1 MSNEINVKTYFC
13 QMVTNRFEMMKANIE
28 RAYPYFD
35 KFVIVDGGSTDGTVE
50 WLKTQDKVELVE
62 FKWCDNFPLSRN
74 QYLLKV
80 GELREEG
87 EASLC
92 CVADD
97 DEFYSHF
104 AMEHIKDFGLQMLQ
118 SNFNQL
124 AIQCRSVSLDR
135 EGNRVWESLDDFHKP
150 LIFFWEPG
158 IHYAD
163 TRLHETMIQPSGMR
177 QTRAQT
183 HADTPNEILY
193 EHIKQENVIWPR
205 GMRNF
210 YTFGGGPNLG
220 PRQPLW
226 MPFRKL
232 LDQAGPF
239 ENWTAVEAYLAAGNI
254 TQDLKDWLIKYRCEG
269 LNAGTDGDD
278 SCGFE
283 HEGRMD
289 DKYDGSSEIREC
301 FLTYFVWFHPEELPR
316 ELIEHD
322 KSYRDYEALAKS
334 IHGPDVVIGC

>member
-1 MSNEINVKTYFC
+1 MNEQLNIKVYFC
-13 QMVTNRFEMMKANIE
+13 QMVTNRFEMMRANIE

-35 KFVIVDGGSTDGTVE
+35 KFVIVDGGSTDGSVE
-50 WLKTQDKVELVE
+50 WLKEQEKVDLVE

-74 QYLLKV
+74 QYLNRV
-80 GELREEG
+80 GELREDG
-87 EASLC
+87 EISLC

-97 DEFYSHF
+97 DEFYSQFCLEHLRDF
-104 AMEHIKDFGLQMLQ
+104 ALQMLQ
-118 SNFNQL
+118 NNFNQL
-124 AIQCRSVSLDR
+124 AIRCRSVSIDR
-135 EGNRVWESLDDFHKP
+135 EGNRVWESLDDFWKP

-163 TRLHETMIQPSGMR
+163 TRLHETMIQPSGQR
-177 QTRAQT
+177 QTRAQSFE
-183 HADTPNEILY
+183 DTPNEILY

-226 MPFRKL
+226 LPFRKL
-232 LDQAGPF
+232 LEEAGTF
-239 ENWTAVEAYLAAGNI
+239 ENWTEVEAYLAKGNI

-269 LNAGTDGDD
+269 LHAGEGDD
-278 SCGFE
+278 GCGFE

-289 DKYDGSSEIREC
+289 QKYDGSSEIREC

-322 KSYRDYEALAKS
+322 KTYRDYVHLAKQ